1 MGKGSKRKRGNSG
14 WSDRPKKENGAG
26 EYPPA
31 HTYESAAFDEYY
43 RAQGLVPPAEWDEF
57 KAALKRPL
65 GIAFRIIG
73 HADDPG
79 AVALRASME
88 REFVGQMG
96 ALEVDGERVPPPEPI
111 GWYPGRLAWRF
122 NVSRAVLRGKGVA
135 RKDGAAAAADGD
147 GTAAAAA
154 DGDGDGDAAE
164 AAAAA
169 DGDGGAA
176 AAAEDAAPAAAEE
189 DASKA
194 TLGAFHRWLMA
205 EVEAGNISR
214 QEEVS
219 MVPPRVL
226 DVRPGHR
233 VLDMCASPGS
243 KTQQLIEGIAP
254 PVVDAAA
261 AASGFVIANDAEY
274 RRCHLLTHQCKRLH
288 SPALLVTHHDGTQ
301 LPSSFSTSGTPR
313 AQHTHLRFDRVLCD
327 VPCSGDGTLRKAPEL
342 WRRWSPRLGYG
353 VHRVQL
359 NLLLRGLQLLVAG
372 GRLVYSTCSLN
383 PIEDEAVVAHAL
395 LAFAKDEKY
404 TTAAG
409 EPAVRLLPSAGE
421 LLPGLKRTAGVSSWK
436 VRHEGGAG
444 DDGSAAG
451 FVTTYDELPEDA
463 NAEGK
468 IVPTMFAPP
477 AADAAALHLDR
488 CMRVLPHQQDTGGF
502 FIAVFERLPTA
513 ADAAPADAA
522 PAEAPAAAETPAEA
536 PPDPPAAAEAEQA
549 TEKASAAAAHVGAAL
564 HLSPTNHG
572 RYDALY
578 RLTPAFAEQLAAFFG
593 LGATFPRD
601 QLVSR
606 SKQGKSIFFVERA
619 LLQLLR
625 ADERTKLRI
634 VNTGA
639 RVLERLETAGAAF
652 GFRLAQEGLPCVLP
666 HMTRQLCFASTAD
679 LRQLLRRRRVD
690 ALDFASSAM
699 RAAVAAAQPG
709 SLVVVHD
716 PRGRGALVAGEPLP
730 LAIAAMRSGGHAPRV
745 DCLVKKAE
753 TNVMFLRLD
762 ADDAAARA

>member
-1 MGKGSKRKRGNSG
+1 MGKKE
-14 WSDRPKKENGAG
+14 KKKTPQAWEEGTRSQLADIR
-26 EYPPA
+26 A
-31 HTYESAAFDEYY
+31 HVNTAFDKYYGDGQLGLSPEEYTQFVAILRTPLPVTFRLSGCPSSTHALALRDAMVAEY
-43 RAQGLVPPAEWDEF
+43 VPTLR
-57 KAALKRPL
+57 AALPSPPQPL
-65 GIAFRIIG
+65 
-73 HADDPG
+73 P
-79 AVALRASME
+79 
-88 REFVGQMG
+88 
-96 ALEVDGERVPPPEPI
+96 
-111 GWYPGRLAWRF
+111 WYPAQLAWQF
-122 NVSRAVLRGKGVA
+122 DVSRAELRGKG
-135 RKDGAAAAADGD
+135 AAADAPPPAGAATLAAFHAWLLD
-147 GTAAAAA
+147 GTET
-154 DGDGDGDAAE
+154 G
-164 AAAAA
+164 
-169 DGDGGAA
+169 
-176 AAAEDAAPAAAEE
+176 
-189 DASKA
+189 
-194 TLGAFHRWLMA
+194 R
-205 EVEAGNISR
+205 VQR
-214 QEEVS
+214 QELVS
-219 MVPPRVL
+219 MVPTLLLGVA
-226 DVRPGHR
+226 PGHR

-243 KTQQLIEGIAP
+243 KTQQLIEWLDGRGL
-254 PVVDAAA
+254 VV
-261 AASGFVIANDAEY
+261 ANDAD
-274 RRCHLLTHQCKRLH
+274 RKRCHLMVSRASKLLSPLLFAVNHDARLLPEELTG
-288 SPALLVTHHDGTQ
+288 ADGITA
-301 LPSSFSTSGTPR
+301 PW
-313 AQHTHLRFDRVLCD
+313 RFDRVLCD

-409 EPAVRLLPSAGE
+409 EPAVRLLPSAGD

-451 FVTTYDELPEDA
+451 FVTTYDELPADA

-513 ADAAPADAA
+513 ADAAPAEPPAA
-522 PAEAPAAAETPAEA
+522 AEAPAAAEPPAEA
-536 PPDPPAAAEAEQA
+536 PADPPAAPEAEQA

-593 LGATFPRD
+593 LGAAFPRD

-690 ALDFASSAM
+690 ALDFASAAM

-762 ADDAAARA
+762 ADEAAARA